1 MAYSPQSVNIN
12 MVWFFFNYANDFS
25 SLQAAFAI
33 IQLISLTIKFTA
45 SEADNAD
52 ETGSD
57 WAAVTVGFTDW
68 HYKPAS
74 KSQKKYN

>member
-57 WAAVTVGFTDW
+57 
-68 HYKPAS
+68 
-74 KSQKKYN
+74 